1 MALQTTYSTGTATI
15 NAGEII
21 VTGVGTGWMNF
32 DLRPGD
38 LFWAAGLSV
47 RIASVDSNTQLT
59 LAYPWPGTSRNAQSY
74 EARVTPDVTRVL
86 ASARA
91 VLDALTNGV
100 LYAFSSLVGAADRLP
115 YFTGAGTAALA
126 TFTAVGRSIVGAA
139 NQAAARTALGLANI
153 ASSGSAADLTGTVPD
168 GVLPARLSMS
178 AGSNSITDANLAMDN
193 GLYSH
198 SSSAAN
204 LPVAAAGYINV
215 VRTSSNYFQQY
226 WYERD
231 GNRTYRRRVT
241 AGAFGAWERW
251 YSAETELDVRY
262 AQIAGPATDKGQ
274 ALGSALRRFA
284 SAYVGSTL
292 SLGGV
297 AETVGPNLVLN
308 TVAGVARWCRWRT
321 ADVERWIVG
330 ADNAAENGS
339 NSGSDFRVR
348 AYTDAGGFN
357 VDALVISRATGVVTF
372 GAAPKLPSY
381 TVATLPAASAYVQG
395 VIYVSN
401 GTASKRLAIS
411 DGTNWR
417 FPDGAIVS

>member
-15 NAGEII
+15 NAGETI

-59 LAYPWPGTSRNAQSY
+59 LAYPWPGTSRNTQSY

-100 LYAFSSLVGAADRLP
+100 LYAFSGLVGAADRLP

-126 TFTAVGRSIVGAA
+126 TFTAFGRSVVGAA
-139 NQAAARTALGLANI
+139 NQAAARTALGLASI
-153 ASSGSAADLTGTVPD
+153 ASSGSAADLTGALPD
-168 GVLPARLSMS
+168 ATLPARLRALPTAVFSYDT
-178 AGSNSITDANLAMDN
+178 ITDT
-193 GLYSH
+193 GWYIG
-198 SSSAAN
+198 SSATTGA
-204 LPVAAAGYINV
+204 PVANAGIVQHINYDANYAV
-215 VRTSSNYFQQY
+215 QRFYRSN
-226 WYERD
+226 
-231 GNRTYRRRVT
+231 NP
-241 AGAFGAWERW
+241 
-251 YSAETELDVRY
+251 YSAERRKTNGVWGEWTQVLATSDLDVRY
-262 AQIAGPATDKGQ
+262 AQVGGPTTDKTQ
-274 ALGSALRRFA
+274 ALGSALRRFS
-284 SAYVGSTL
+284 SAYVGSTI
-292 SLGGV
+292 SLGGA

-308 TVAGVARWCRWRT
+308 TVAGVARWFRWRT
-321 ADVERWIVG
+321 ADAERWIIG

-348 AYTDAGGFN
+348 AFADAGGFI
-357 VDALVISRATGVVTF
+357 DALVISRSTGVVTF
-372 GAAPKLPSY
+372 GAPPKLPSY